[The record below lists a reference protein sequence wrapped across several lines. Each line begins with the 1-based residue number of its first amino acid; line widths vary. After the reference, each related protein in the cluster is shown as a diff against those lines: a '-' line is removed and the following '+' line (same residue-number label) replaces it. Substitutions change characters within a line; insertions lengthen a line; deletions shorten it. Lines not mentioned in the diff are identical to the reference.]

1 MFTFLLLKL
10 SLRIL
15 FLIGGILLSLHKTS
29 IGTMSLSFFS
39 FPLNLLL
46 ALIWALTIYGLWRRK
61 RESVFVRYMLSAR
74 ASITAIVLFIV
85 FCLVVGLTGNR
96 GIVSTWVFAVFMLY
110 FLTVLAFVFLRG
122 CRRGR
127 WRFIL
132 IHLGLLLTL
141 SSAFWGAPDSETL
154 MVKAVK
160 DEPVR
165 EAYSEDGRRTWLPY
179 DVVLNDFSIQTYENG
194 HPSMYEAE
202 VVVGVDTVVLKVNH
216 PYSRTFG
223 EDVYLS
229 GYDVDSLDDSR
240 YCVIQIVKEPWK
252 YWAVAGIIMV
262 LAGAVMLFL
271 RGPQNNL
278 KEAK

>member
-1 MFTFLLLKL
+1 
-10 SLRIL
+10 
-15 FLIGGILLSLHKTS
+15 
-29 IGTMSLSFFS
+29 MSLSFFS
-39 FPLNLLL
+39 FPLNLIL
-46 ALIWALTIYGLWRRK
+46 ALIWALTIYGLWSRK
-61 RESVFVRYMLSAR
+61 RESAFVRYMLSAQ

-122 CRRGR
+122 CRWGR
-127 WRFIL
+127 WRFIFV
-132 IHLGLLLTL
+132 HLGLLLTL

-154 MVKAVK
+154 MVKAIK
-160 DEPVR
+160 DKSVR

-179 DVVLNDFSIQTYENG
+179 DLVLNDFNIQTYENG
-194 HPSMYEAE
+194 VASMYEAE
-202 VVVGVDTVVLKVNH
+202 VVVGSETIVLKVNH

-229 GYDVDSLDDSR
+229 GYDMNSLDDPQ

-252 YWAVAGIIMV
+252 YWAVAGIIMM
-262 LAGAVMLFL
+262 LAGAMMLFF
-271 RGPQNNL
+271 RGPHNNV
-278 KEAK
+278 KETI